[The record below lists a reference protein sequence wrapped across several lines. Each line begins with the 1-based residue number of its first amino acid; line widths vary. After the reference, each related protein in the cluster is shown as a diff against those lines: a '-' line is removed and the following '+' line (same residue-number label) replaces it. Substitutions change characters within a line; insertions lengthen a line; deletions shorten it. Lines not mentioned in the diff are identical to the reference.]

1 MSQMSQ
7 LINRY
12 NELKIELESIRKEHA
27 GENEGWFDIREDNVL
42 DQMDDVWWAM
52 SDAEWQEV
60 DPEYPVTMRV
70 I

>member
-1 MSQMSQ
+1 MSQ
-7 LINRY
+7 LIEKY
-12 NELKIELESIRKEHA
+12 NELKTELEKIREEHK
-27 GENEGWFDIREDNVL
+27 GEDEGWEDIREDNIL